1 MPNKTDFKKELKELY
16 APSAKEISVVK
27 VPKLN
32 FLSIEGKGDPNTSK
46 EYREAIEALFSVAF
60 KIKFTAKKELGK
72 DYAVMPLE
80 GLWWAKD
87 MRKFSL
93 DDRSSWLWKALIM
106 QPDFITQKIYQ
117 KAGEEVKAKKNL
129 PGLEKIKLETLGE
142 GLSAQIL
149 YIGPYS
155 EEKPTI
161 EKIYQF
167 IGDQG
172 GSLIQKHH
180 EIYLSDPRKTAP
192 AKLKTII
199 RQPFKK

>member
-1 MPNKTDFKKELKELY
+1 MPGKIDFKKELKELY
-16 APSAKEISVVK
+16 APSAKEISVIK

-32 FLSIEGKGDPNTSK
+32 FLSINGKGDPNTSQ
-46 EYREAIEALFSVAF
+46 EYKEAIEALFSVAF
-60 KIKFTAKKELGK
+60 KIKFTAQKELGK

-80 GLWWAKD
+80 GIWWAKD
-87 MRKFSL
+87 MGKFSL
-93 DDRSSWLWKALIM
+93 DDKSSWLWKSLIM
-106 QPDFITQKIYQ
+106 QPNFITQKIFQ
-117 KAGEEVKAKKNL
+117 KAVDEVKAKKNL
-129 PGLEKIKLETLGE
+129 PGLVKIKLETLDE

-149 YIGPYS
+149 YVGSFS

-161 EKIYQF
+161 QKIHNF
-167 IGDQG
+167 IQEQG
-172 GSLIQKHH
+172 GSLTQKHH